1 MSFIVAYYIH
11 YDQNY
16 YCILEYNKYLQGS
29 SQDLE
34 TAPTTRG
41 KQNKESTEIVKHKNE
56 DACFNFM
63 VLQNGPTSPIR
74 FSRQSMT
81 ELLVAAEQT
90 ANFFPYNNSK

>member
-34 TAPTTRG
+34 NAPTTRG
-41 KQNKESTEIVKHKNE
+41 KQNKESTEICE
-56 DACFNFM
+56 
-63 VLQNGPTSPIR
+63 T
-74 FSRQSMT
+74 
-81 ELLVAAEQT
+81 
-90 ANFFPYNNSK
+90 